1 MLEAFRKKLPE
12 FNETVEVKQ
21 YIKNLTKELGLK
33 PKDVFMPLRCALTGQ
48 THGPDLPYL
57 VMIWGRD
64 GTIARLNAALSLVH

>member
-1 MLEAFRKKLPE
+1 
-12 FNETVEVKQ
+12 
-21 YIKNLTKELGLK
+21 LTKELGLK